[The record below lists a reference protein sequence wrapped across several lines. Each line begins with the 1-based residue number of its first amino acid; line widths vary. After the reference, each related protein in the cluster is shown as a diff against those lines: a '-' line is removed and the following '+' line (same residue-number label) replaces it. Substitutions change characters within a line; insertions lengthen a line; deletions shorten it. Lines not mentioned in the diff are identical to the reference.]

1 MSKNRNR
8 FSYFAVQLFL
18 LFFLTSLLTGA
29 TKWVVSYIDMSY
41 HISKC
46 SYRWYNWCRVQTSTD
61 KLENGQFLKECSFF
75 FFFYYTIFS
84 FLFFFFWLKFLLGPW
99 NILFF
104 SFFSFFFLYWF
115 FILLLP
121 FFLPFLFW
129 FSSFFPLSEA
139 AIRPLFFFFFL
150 FFLGSCLLGRSPFLL
165 ALYLFL
171 AFFLFNLFL
180 HLEDQRAS
188 WSSDRSAVLRRAGID
203 RPSGLGFV

>member
-1 MSKNRNR
+1 MSSIIYRNAHINDIIGAE
-8 FSYFAVQLFL
+8 SKPQ
-18 LFFLTSLLTGA
+18 LTSWKMA
-29 TKWVVSYIDMSY
+29 NFWKSAP
-41 HISKC
+41 
-46 SYRWYNWCRVQTSTD
+46 
-61 KLENGQFLKECSFF
+61 FF
-75 FFFYYTIFS
+75 FFFLLHHIF
-84 FLFFFFWLKFLLGPW
+84 FPVLFFFWLKFLLGPW

-104 SFFSFFFLYWF
+104 SFFSFFFF
-115 FILLLP
+115 STGSSFS
-121 FFLPFLFW
+121 FFL
-129 FSSFFPLSEA
+129 SFF
-139 AIRPLFFFFFL
+139 LFFFDFLLSSPCPKLLLGPSSFSFFL